1 MDAGQNSAQ
10 RAQVQ
15 AIAEVDHVLAN
26 AKKELDVLLKTS
38 TPPTKAIATVLVI
51 SYLMFLVMPWTS
63 TYLALMPEKT
73 VPCVWNVLTS
83 GFYEMNLVGTA
94 IDVLGVLYL
103 GRTLEPIWG
112 AGELMHFVLIVQT
125 SVGLASFISMYVAYV
140 LSADPFYIMAKFSG
154 FHGVLAGL
162 LVAVRQQLP
171 DERVPVPIHVARH
184 IPELRNKHLPGLYC
198 VGVLAY
204 CVFSGGKHHHVG
216 LFDLLFEQVPH
227 IVPEAALCDLL
238 CPPRVDEHA
247 ERRETQLA
255 LSVGERRH
263 HRGHEIGAAAHGL
276 GERDG
281 GAAGA
286 SCVER
291 LLELSIAAAET
302 AATDLGQI
310 VRHLGAEH
318 AVDQPV
324 ALVIGHHRHAL
335 ASRRQAPRQGDG
347 GRGLARTQ
355 EAPEDVNPHHTSPR
369 GRRSVLYS
377 QRETGIPDRSTT
389 CVQQRST
396 RSWS

>member
-1 MDAGQNSAQ
+1 MSSLPTSSTAGVGSRTAAPVMDAGQNSAQ

-216 LFDLLFEQVPH
+216 PLPLLPVRRVRELGVPPVVPAPPGEDSGRYGGGEADGQGRGDGQV
-227 IVPEAALCDLL
+227 
-238 CPPRVDEHA
+238 
-247 ERRETQLA
+247 
-255 LSVGERRH
+255 
-263 HRGHEIGAAAHGL
+263 
-276 GERDG
+276 G
-281 GAAGA
+281 G
-286 SCVER
+286 
-291 LLELSIAAAET
+291 
-302 AATDLGQI
+302 
-310 VRHLGAEH
+310 
-318 AVDQPV
+318 
-324 ALVIGHHRHAL
+324 
-335 ASRRQAPRQGDG
+335 RQG
-347 GRGLARTQ
+347 
-355 EAPEDVNPHHTSPR
+355 
-369 GRRSVLYS
+369 
-377 QRETGIPDRSTT
+377 
-389 CVQQRST
+389 
-396 RSWS
+396 

>member
-1 MDAGQNSAQ
+1 MSSLPTSSTAGVGSRTAAPVMDAGQNSAQ

-171 DERVPVPIHVARH
+171 DERVPVPIHVARY

-216 LFDLLFEQVPH
+216 LFLFSLYGAYASWVYLRWFQLHPARIAVGTGVVRQTVKGAETDRWGDDRDDFEFAEQFPSAIKPACRTATNQLHLIFCDPTRGILRRFVPGDRDRAGDVEAPAVPTQPPAPLDPKEEERKREMGEKGRKLLE
-227 IVPEAALCDLL
+227 
-238 CPPRVDEHA
+238 
-247 ERRETQLA
+247 
-255 LSVGERRH
+255 
-263 HRGHEIGAAAHGL
+263 
-276 GERDG
+276 
-281 GAAGA
+281 
-286 SCVER
+286 ER
-291 LLELSIAAAET
+291 LAKKAAE
-302 AATDLGQI
+302 
-310 VRHLGAEH
+310 
-318 AVDQPV
+318 
-324 ALVIGHHRHAL
+324 
-335 ASRRQAPRQGDG
+335 
-347 GRGLARTQ
+347 
-355 EAPEDVNPHHTSPR
+355 EANEA
-369 GRRSVLYS
+369 
-377 QRETGIPDRSTT
+377 
-389 CVQQRST
+389 
-396 RSWS
+396 

>member
-1 MDAGQNSAQ
+1 MSSLPTSSTAGVGSRTAAPVMDAGQNSAQ

-171 DERVPVPIHVARH
+171 DERVPVPIHIARH

-216 LFDLLFEQVPH
+216 LFRQHVVCLGGGVEADLNPEPPH
-227 IVPEAALCDLL
+227 LPL
-238 CPPRVDEHA
+238 P
-247 ERRETQLA
+247 
-255 LSVGERRH
+255 
-263 HRGHEIGAAAHGL
+263 
-276 GERDG
+276 
-281 GAAGA
+281 
-286 SCVER
+286 
-291 LLELSIAAAET
+291 
-302 AATDLGQI
+302 
-310 VRHLGAEH
+310 
-318 AVDQPV
+318 AVV
-324 ALVIGHHRHAL
+324 YA
-335 ASRRQAPRQGDG
+335 
-347 GRGLARTQ
+347 
-355 EAPEDVNPHHTSPR
+355 
-369 GRRSVLYS
+369 
-377 QRETGIPDRSTT
+377 
-389 CVQQRST
+389 
-396 RSWS
+396 